1 MYPIKIDV
9 SKHQIDQDIEAN
21 KNKQQKSNGFL
32 AKTSLKCVWINFS
45 SQSNYAIGHR
55 AVVPP
60 YNPHTPIVR
69 PNIRYRLLPRS
80 SWLAGISSDFH
91 WEQVWYAEVFLI
103 SEWIYFTSGKPMNVI
118 QRLFYWFKVR
128 NTIYFSVSY
137 YLSYLKESD
146 KIVTILY
153 L

>member
-1 MYPIKIDV
+1 MYPIKKSI
-9 SKHQIDQDIEAN
+9 SKHQNGQDIEAN
-21 KNKQQKSNGFL
+21 KNMQQKLNGFL
-32 AKTSLKCVWINFS
+32 VKSSLKCVWMNFS
-45 SQSNYAIGHR
+45 SQSNYAIGHW

-60 YNPHTPIVR
+60 YNPHR
-69 PNIRYRLLPRS
+69 LCERLNFRYRLLPRS
-80 SWLAGISSDFH
+80 SWLAGVSSDFH